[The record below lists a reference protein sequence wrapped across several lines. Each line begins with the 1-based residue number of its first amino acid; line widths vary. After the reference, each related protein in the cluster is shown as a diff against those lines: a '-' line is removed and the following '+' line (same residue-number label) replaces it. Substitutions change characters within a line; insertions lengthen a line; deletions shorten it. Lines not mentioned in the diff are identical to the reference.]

1 MQLPKSIRVGK
12 TRYPVVQPYLL
23 IPPTHAG
30 SVTYGHNIRVA
41 IRVLAGGRITARSER
56 QRSETFWHEVTHA
69 ILHDMGSKLEANEQ
83 FVTAF
88 SKRLND
94 AIRSAKF

>member
-1 MQLPKSIRVGK
+1 MIPTSIKIGK
-12 TRYPVVQPYLL
+12 TRYPVVQPFAL

-41 IRVLAGGRITARSER
+41 HVIRKGPRYVARSER

-83 FVTAF
+83 FVTEF

-94 AIRSAKF
+94 AIRSAKR